1 MLPIPLSDAQFTRVL
16 SAAAPLP
23 KADVP
28 GYLERVAEQLRGR
41 AIIGDG
47 DVHRAV
53 ANAQKAFF
61 VPPALDT
68 VQGISKY
75 SRRHGW

>member
-53 ANAQKAFF
+53 AIAQKAFF

>member
-1 MLPIPLSDAQFTRVL
+1 VL

-23 KADVP
+23 EADVP
-28 GYLERVAEQLRGR
+28 GYLELVAEQLRGR
-41 AIIGDG
+41 DIIGDG

-53 ANAQKAFF
+53 AIAQKAFF

-68 VQGISKY
+68 GQGISKY